1 MMKIEVKYIESL
13 ANIKVTF
20 RQEIYMC
27 YWQEHIDDGDDIEE
41 ESPEEIADRL
51 YDAIKNGDYDG

>member
-1 MMKIEVKYIESL
+1 
-13 ANIKVTF
+13 
-20 RQEIYMC
+20 MC